1 MPGYTV
7 TVPVGVEP
15 AQVWAFVNDYANWA
29 DLFPGYQGHRLAP
42 DGRSVWTIKG
52 DLGMFSRLVD
62 LEVGVIARDGGEGAG
77 FTVKG
82 LTEKVQAEGA
92 FLTRPLGPRRA
103 ELTFV
108 LDVRAGGP
116 MAPMINA
123 LLRPTLPRMMEGF
136 ARSLVTR
143 IESGEVKGPG

>member
-1 MPGYTV
+1 MPAYTV
-7 TVPVGVEP
+7 TLPVAAEP
-15 AQVWAFVNDYANWA
+15 AHVWAFVNDYANWA

-52 DLGMFSRLVD
+52 DLGMFARLVEV
-62 LEVGVIARDGGEGAG
+62 EVGVIVGDGSEGAR

-92 FLTRPLGPRRA
+92 FLTRPLGPGRA

-108 LDVRAGGP
+108 LDVRAGGA

-123 LLRPTLPRMMEGF
+123 LLRPALPRMMEGF

-143 IESGEVKGPG
+143 IESGEVEVPG

>member
-7 TVPVGVEP
+7 TLPVAAEP

-52 DLGMFSRLVD
+52 DLGMFARLVE
-62 LEVGVIARDGGEGAG
+62 LEVGVIARDGSEAAR

-92 FLTRPLGPRRA
+92 FLTRPLGPGCA
-103 ELTFV
+103 ELSFV

-123 LLRPTLPRMMEGF
+123 LLRPALPRMMQGF

-143 IESGEVKGPG
+143 IESGDVEVPG